1 MLQSKFS
8 HIGIFFPLQHFQA
21 SLMLVLLAPYVFSHP
36 KSLFVPATGLW
47 SLPHRFPVGLF
58 PAQGSV
64 FQVNIILFP
73 AKILCAGS
81 FLTVFNWEQLPKSCL
96 GAQLLF
102 FGPVIP
108 AFFGSFL
115 PACESKEVSSY
126 SWDPPPNE
134 VFVVLMCRFLRHN
147 SDQSIQ
153 WIKVKR

>member
-8 HIGIFFPLQHFQA
+8 HIGIIFPLQHFQA

-47 SLPHRFPVGLF
+47 SLPHRFPVGQF

-64 FQVNIILFP
+64 FQVNIIFFP

-96 GAQLLF
+96 GVQLLF
-102 FGPVIP
+102 FGP
-108 AFFGSFL
+108 AFWSCIL
-115 PACESKEVSSY
+115 WLLSSC
-126 SWDPPPNE
+126 
-134 VFVVLMCRFLRHN
+134 L
-147 SDQSIQ
+147 
-153 WIKVKR
+153 WIKRGLLIHRRPSTIWGIRCFNVQISSPQLWPEYSMD

>member
-81 FLTVFNWEQLPKSCL
+81 FLTVFNWEQLPKSCV
-96 GAQLLF
+96 GVQLLF

-115 PACESKEVSSY
+115 PACESRGLLIQLRPSSKWGICCFNVQISSPQLWPEY
-126 SWDPPPNE
+126 SMD
-134 VFVVLMCRFLRHN
+134 
-147 SDQSIQ
+147 
-153 WIKVKR
+153 